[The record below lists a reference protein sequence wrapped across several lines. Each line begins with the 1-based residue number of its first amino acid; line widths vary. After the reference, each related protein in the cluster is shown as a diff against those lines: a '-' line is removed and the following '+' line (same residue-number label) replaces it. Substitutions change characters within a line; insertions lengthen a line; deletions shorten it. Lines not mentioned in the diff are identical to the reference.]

1 MASSTAL
8 MMPVITTG
16 NTDMLPSVTFK
27 PSPLPVSTTRTR
39 HRRARHPFKQ
49 GLYDGPDVTTDVF
62 HFLTHHSPPVVVAP
76 RGIKGL
82 GSLLVPNKMAAFAA
96 IHLELRRFPTLPNF
110 LPLEQAW
117 HRIIRPIAPARPS
130 LGARFWAEPPL
141 RCLKGG
147 ACGKWAHT
155 LTSSG
160 LSLKTEQKNRSP
172 EAAGFVFDYRSDLV
186 K

>member
-1 MASSTAL
+1 M
-8 MMPVITTG
+8 
-16 NTDMLPSVTFK
+16 
-27 PSPLPVSTTRTR
+27 
-39 HRRARHPFKQ
+39 
-49 GLYDGPDVTTDVF
+49 
-62 HFLTHHSPPVVVAP
+62 VVAP

-82 GSLLVPNKMAAFAA
+82 GSLVVPNKMAAFAA
-96 IHLELRRFPTLPNF
+96 IHLEPRRFPTLPNF

-117 HRIIRPIAPARPS
+117 HRIIRLLPPAVPS

-141 RCLKGG
+141 LFLNAD

-172 EAAGFVFDYRSDLV
+172 EAAGFVFDYRSGIV